1 MKTDASAGGS
11 TSAVRR
17 SSGLEQWFRELFVK
31 YNRILLLFGI
41 ATDTMPRMISLTI
54 HLSLVP

>member
-17 SSGLEQWFRELFVK
+17 SSGLEEWFRELDLIE
-31 YNRILLLFGI
+31 ILLLFGI
-41 ATDTMPRMISLTI
+41 ATDTMPRMLNLRN
-54 HLSLVP
+54 HPSLVP